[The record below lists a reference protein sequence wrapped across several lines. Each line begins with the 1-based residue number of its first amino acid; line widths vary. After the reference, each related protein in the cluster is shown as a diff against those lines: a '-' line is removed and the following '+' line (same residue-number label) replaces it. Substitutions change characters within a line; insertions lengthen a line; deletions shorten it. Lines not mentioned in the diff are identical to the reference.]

1 MTQGGHNKRGQSKSR
16 RIKMWHNMIKFY
28 LNTMPLQ
35 QHELQRQRVNNTV
48 SLAGLLCCFASQ
60 FNCSCCAAF
69 SVLLQQLFSRL
80 LFLLLF
86 GRNQTGQRQKSDP
99 PVHLSHICHFGQS
112 TAQWHQPPC
121 ECCAWDTWGTWY
133 VCVHEV
139 HGTHGPHEMHS
150 YSLHRRPRCWV
161 TAQM

>member
-80 LFLLLF
+80 LFSTLVWQEPDRSETEKRPTSTSVAYLSF
-86 GRNQTGQRQKSDP
+86 WT
-99 PVHLSHICHFGQS
+99 VHCSMASATLRVLCMGHMGHMVCMRARG
-112 TAQWHQPPC
+112 
-121 ECCAWDTWGTWY
+121 AWNAW
-133 VCVHEV
+133 
-139 HGTHGPHEMHS
+139 
-150 YSLHRRPRCWV
+150 
-161 TAQM
+161 AA